1 MIGKELGNYRVLE
14 MIGKG
19 GMAIVYRGQHKTLS
33 RRIVAIKMLSASLEG
48 DASFSERFF
57 REAEVMD
64 RLRHPNIVTLYDFIE
79 EKGHYYIV
87 MEYVAGKTLSE
98 IIKEAGGPLSYNEIK
113 TVFQQVLGGIGHAH
127 RLGIVHRDLKPG
139 NIMINEEGEVKIT
152 DFGIARLLG
161 NNFETTL
168 TTTGLGIGSPYY
180 MSPEQV
186 LASKEHPISGASDIY
201 SLGITLYQMATGKL
215 PFEGTDSLFT
225 IMQSHVKKT
234 PPMPREIV
242 PDIPA
247 SLEDVI
253 LRSIQKKPEDRWP
266 SCEAFWES
274 LASALVE
281 PSLSG
286 KVTETIGTAP
296 LESRPP
302 EIKPPQEPPR
312 RKNWTAVLVIL
323 VLGVALAGVGSF
335 LVLRHRSSSPPVPPV
350 EETQKPVSEAL
361 SEPAAQEQTEETSP
375 AAKKPLTDSEAVAG
389 HGQEENEKVKGQ
401 DRVVP
406 EPVKQAAGKEGEN
419 ALQVVQEKPEKEKEQ
434 EKIEQLL
441 NQARAF
447 MGLKEYSKAQDTA
460 LKVLKQD
467 PENGKAK
474 EIYAKAKEKKRRILA
489 DRAIAQA
496 ESHFKTGQYGLAV
509 KETQKALEM
518 YPNDSRALNM
528 KRKLE
533 DLARKTLERR
543 QKIEIPLQQA
553 EAALEEKQYTR
564 AKLIAQQVLDIEPDN
579 KRATRV
585 IQLAGE
591 GQENK
596 MLQDMVKGLL
606 PSVGEGGV
614 PSSPQGLP
622 DQSGNEQIPSLPL
635 PGLPGQ

>member
-1 MIGKELGNYRVLE
+1 
-14 MIGKG
+14 
-19 GMAIVYRGQHKTLS
+19 
-33 RRIVAIKMLSASLEG
+33 
-48 DASFSERFF
+48 
-57 REAEVMD
+57 
-64 RLRHPNIVTLYDFIE
+64 
-79 EKGHYYIV
+79 
-87 MEYVAGKTLSE
+87 
-98 IIKEAGGPLSYNEIK
+98 
-113 TVFQQVLGGIGHAH
+113 
-127 RLGIVHRDLKPG
+127 
-139 NIMINEEGEVKIT
+139 
-152 DFGIARLLG
+152 
-161 NNFETTL
+161 
-168 TTTGLGIGSPYY
+168 
-180 MSPEQV
+180 
-186 LASKEHPISGASDIY
+186 
-201 SLGITLYQMATGKL
+201 
-215 PFEGTDSLFT
+215 
-225 IMQSHVKKT
+225 
-234 PPMPREIV
+234 
-242 PDIPA
+242 
-247 SLEDVI
+247 
-253 LRSIQKKPEDRWP
+253 
-266 SCEAFWES
+266 
-274 LASALVE
+274 
-281 PSLSG
+281 
-286 KVTETIGTAP
+286 
-296 LESRPP
+296 
-302 EIKPPQEPPR
+302 
-312 RKNWTAVLVIL
+312 
-323 VLGVALAGVGSF
+323 
-335 LVLRHRSSSPPVPPV
+335 V